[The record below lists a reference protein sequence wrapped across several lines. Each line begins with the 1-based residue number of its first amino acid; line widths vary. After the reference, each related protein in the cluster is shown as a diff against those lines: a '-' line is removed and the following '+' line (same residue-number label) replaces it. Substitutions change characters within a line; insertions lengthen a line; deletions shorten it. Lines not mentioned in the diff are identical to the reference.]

1 MFLKLFLIQ
10 IILINFFVFSQ
21 ETNIVL
27 PNLIDTDNLKVTN
40 FKNGDPLLIINVN
53 ENSDYKKT
61 WQNNINKP
69 EVLITKSG
77 EYVYNYAALIDKR
90 NLCSNKKQVIKI
102 ELLNR
107 SFTNSIEIPK
117 SYYLH
122 YSPSC
127 VDTIKAFYDLT
138 KDYLLATGDKPFYFS
153 EWSSEKNKMDSS
165 LNIQFINFKTNKLEK
180 EILPQYS
187 GGPTR
192 CNYLNYEDYF
202 NFATLTSKEI
212 LKPHYS
218 EFINK
223 ISTLFSYSFT
233 SELKSKIEINW
244 EFDKNN
250 LSSNIISNE
259 LKLEEKNR
267 IKLVLKNSI
276 PSPIYKGNYL
286 NTNDTVSVSLKLN
299 NKRFIKGEL
308 NSAFYELNSS
318 EKFKKHVYNTIL
330 GNNINECILLQSKA
344 KYIHPKYNIQI
355 NNKSIEVEPTMYS
368 VKCPGPLNSFYSIIP
383 GLGLNQFKNSSDKI
397 EKKSKILLTSSISV
411 AVIGIVSKIIS
422 DTYYNSFIRNKNSS
436 NSQSNYDIANNANKV
451 FIVSSALYS
460 SLIVIDFTCT
470 FSIGIKNKKTQ
481 RLTNKGL
488 KNLHKQNLWL

>member
-10 IILINFFVFSQ
+10 LILINFFVFSQ
-21 ETNIVL
+21 ETNIVF
-27 PNLIDTDNLKVTN
+27 PNLIDTVNLKVTN
-40 FKNGDPLLIINVN
+40 FKNGDPLLKINVN

-61 WQNNINKP
+61 WHNNINKP
-69 EVLITKSG
+69 EVLISKSG
-77 EYVYNYAALIDKR
+77 EYIYNYAALVDKR
-90 NLCSNKKQVIKI
+90 NLCRNNKKVIKI
-102 ELLNR
+102 DLNNN
-107 SFTNSIEIPK
+107 SFNTITIPK
-117 SYYLH
+117 SDYLSH
-122 YSPSC
+122 SPSC
-127 VDTIKAFYDLT
+127 DTGEIAFSTLYTLANG
-138 KDYLLATGDKPFYFS
+138 YFLATGDYFHY
-153 EWSSEKNKMDSS
+153 
-165 LNIQFINFKTNKLEK
+165 FIESNHDNKLDSTKNIKFIDFKNNRIESV
-180 EILPQYS
+180 PQYS

-192 CNYLNYEDYF
+192 CNYLSYEDYF
-202 NFATLTSKEI
+202 NYATLTSKEI
-212 LKPHYS
+212 LKPYYS

-223 ISTLFSYSFT
+223 ISTLFSYSIN

-244 EFDKNN
+244 EFDKNY

-286 NTNDTVSVSLKLN
+286 NTNDTVSISLKLN
-299 NKRFIKGEL
+299 NKRFTKGEL

-318 EKFKKHVYNTIL
+318 EKFKKHVYNTKL
-330 GNNINECILLQSKA
+330 GDNINKCILLQSKA
-344 KYIHPKYNIQI
+344 KYIHPKYTIQI

-383 GLGLNQFKNSSDKI
+383 GLGLNQFKSSSYKI
-397 EKKSKILLTSSISV
+397 EKKSKLLLTSSISV

-451 FIVSSALYS
+451 FIVSSAVYS
-460 SLIVIDFTCT
+460 SLILIDFSCT